1 MPQYEKAIEF
11 INKYRLL
18 MGISN
23 EEGERLSRI
32 IQCSCAEFWD
42 LPDQDHK
49 LFERF
54 AGLVELWEQTGEMV
68 ADQIFEADLDVI
80 CAERMLVLA
89 PSEMS
94 NDRHAA
100 WLIKTAIQQKRL
112 KKITTYKT
120 HGGETDENEEPEVV
134 SVSYEMIG
142 LFGPIDDQFGEIW
155 DDCAQMRKDGKIGE
169 AEVAKAAGFVCVAS
183 AIVLLLNLFVPSA
196 AQVLTSEKLK
206 WVYMLVF
213 AGTVMLAPFGLDDAV
228 RVVGLVLMLI
238 LGSLMFNMFPLYAAM
253 KIQSVVATALLCIG
267 CGLFFGIAKRKGV
280 IAEQKN
286 RRRQI
291 RQKAKRTHQYV
302 DKLIHTLQRET
313 PMKSGGFEALDQE
326 RLKIYKI
333 YIDRYCDLL
342 RKGLK
347 EMDSDVRK
355 VA

>member
-89 PSEMS
+89 PNKAS
-94 NDRHAA
+94 NDRNAA
-100 WLIKTAIQQKRL
+100 RL
-112 KKITTYKT
+112 LNAAVRRKKLNIRKEYERYGDKP
-120 HGGETDENEEPEVV
+120 DADKKVV
-134 SVSYEMIG
+134 SVSYEIQSM
-142 LFGPIDDQFGEIW
+142 FGPIDCQFGEMW
-155 DDCAQMRKDGKIGE
+155 YDYAHMPKDDE
-169 AEVAKAAGFVCVAS
+169 AWNAKAAGVMCAAS

-213 AGTVMLAPFGLDDAV
+213 AGTVILAPFGLDDAV

-267 CGLFFGIAKRKGV
+267 CGLFFKIAKRKGV
-280 IAEQKN
+280 IDEHKN
-286 RRRQI
+286 RLRQI
-291 RQKAKRTHQYV
+291 RLKAKYTHLYA
-302 DKLIHTLQRET
+302 DKLIHTLQKET
-313 PMKSGGFEALDQE
+313 PMKSDGFAECSQE
-326 RLKIYKI
+326 ELKMYSTFL
-333 YIDRYCDLL
+333 DRYCDLL
-342 RKGLK
+342 RSGLK
-347 EMDSDVRK
+347 EMDRNMRK
-355 VA
+355 LV